1 MGRVRRRVLARQTLK
16 RTDGCCKQSMVCY
29 CSRCELAVH
38 CLTCGCDMSEL
49 VGVRMRRSISSF
61 VERKPEAELRYAAIA
76 ADVPSGRPA
85 MLGRGTLFYDS
96 FM

>member
-1 MGRVRRRVLARQTLK
+1 
-16 RTDGCCKQSMVCY
+16 
-29 CSRCELAVH
+29 
-38 CLTCGCDMSEL
+38 MSEL
-49 VGVRMRRSISSF
+49 VGVRMRRSIPSF